1 MSDNLDGNHNLVY
14 HGFEE
19 LIGDLKDYISKA
31 EKPLEI
37 LETGVKEYVN
47 DLKKLT
53 KPYSKI
59 RCSSYT
65 HLVDTFNYRKTNK
78 DIEVGWGK
86 YYGRM
91 VEDGTMSNGIKGKGR
106 HNATKAQ
113 PHMYPTFQ
121 KNKEKYYKKML
132 NAFYR

>member
-1 MSDNLDGNHNLVY
+1 MFNSFYQGISDL
-14 HGFEE
+14 E
-19 LIGDLKDYISKA
+19 DLLNDYIDKS

-37 LETGVKEYVN
+37 IEIGAKEFVN

-59 RCSSYT
+59 RKSGYT
-65 HLVDTFNYRKTNK
+65 HLVDTFSYRIKNK
-78 DIEVGWGK
+78 KVEVGWGK
-86 YYGRM
+86 YYGLM
-91 VEDGTMSNGIKGKGR
+91 VEDGTRK
-106 HNATKAQ
+106 TKAQ
-113 PHMYPTFQ
+113 PHMYPTFN

>member
-1 MSDNLDGNHNLVY
+1 MSNNLDGNHDLVY

-19 LIGDLKDYISKA
+19 LMGDLKNYISKS
-31 EKPLEI
+31 ENPLEI
-37 LETGVKEYVN
+37 LETGAKEYVN
-47 DLKKLT
+47 DLKKLI

-59 RCSSYT
+59 RKSGYT
-65 HLVDTFNYRKTNK
+65 HLIDTFNHRKTKK

-91 VEDGTMSNGIKGKGR
+91 VEDGTEKS
-106 HNATKAQ
+106 KAH
-113 PHMYPTFQ
+113 PHLYPTFQ

-132 NAFYR
+132 NAFYE